1 MQPQATP
8 NTTPH
13 TAAQLP
19 PHLAAPHLHS
29 LSHNVP
35 RPALHLHTVGL
46 RATHQTQP
54 RPRSF
59 PRNAPPTHPAP
70 ATRQTQPRPGAT
82 RRPRPIT
89 SATHLA

>member
-35 RPALHLHTVGL
+35 GPALHLHTVGL
-46 RATHQTQP
+46 RATRQTQP

-59 PRNAPPTHPAP
+59 PHNAPPTRPAP
-70 ATRQTQPRPGAT
+70 PHTRPSHAPAPRVAPA
-82 RRPRPIT
+82 
-89 SATHLA
+89 L